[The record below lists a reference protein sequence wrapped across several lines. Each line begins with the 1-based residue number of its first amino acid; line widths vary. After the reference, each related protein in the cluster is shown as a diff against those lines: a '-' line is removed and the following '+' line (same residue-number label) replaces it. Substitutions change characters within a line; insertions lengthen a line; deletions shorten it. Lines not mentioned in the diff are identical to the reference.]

1 MSTHLSN
8 YFCITGFQLSP
19 SREKIDHLI
28 GNYTDRSHSMFLPPT
43 KISRDEAITMI
54 QAGIVLFIETKNIKS
69 PILRII
75 TVENKKYLRL
85 DGKSVPRDELG
96 DL

>member
-1 MSTHLSN
+1 
-8 YFCITGFQLSP
+8 
-19 SREKIDHLI
+19 
-28 GNYTDRSHSMFLPPT
+28 
-43 KISRDEAITMI
+43 MI